1 MRAEFRLRKAVALMV
16 FPVRSSG
23 GVSSNLLGCRRAP
36 RGADAVALRTLAG
49 LAALVALLL
58 FAVPALADEIEP
70 EPEPAPL
77 AEPEPAP
84 LADPEPEPVE
94 VVEDEGPREPR
105 WIPSIETGFETF
117 DYNVDTTV
125 TNFINPPK
133 WQGTQKEAERQLMYR
148 IGGELMGP
156 EFESLP
162 GRPRLFVKGGA
173 QFQMFSSDK
182 IFGDGDAFVDIQP
195 ERALTTYLSNG
206 VGIFDYPDDFEGQ
219 GSEISARFHNPSWY
233 AGLGVAFGVPIATEL
248 LLYIKPSIQYSM
260 EKIDLPSGLT
270 TVDEPVPRVDP
281 VPCGLPP
288 NAPCIREFFAHKSR
302 ATATATDHSVGAGL
316 EVALALFRSARPIRV
331 SLYAEARFLWL
342 VSDDTTEFAD
352 SNGVAAYSVVRD
364 DFNIKGGGGLRFS
377 WVGFD

>member
-1 MRAEFRLRKAVALMV
+1 VLPA
-16 FPVRSSG
+16 
-23 GVSSNLLGCRRAP
+23 
-36 RGADAVALRTLAG
+36 
-49 LAALVALLL
+49 LAAFAVLLL
-58 FAVPALADEIEP
+58 FAVPVLADEIEPEPEPAPVAEPEP

-77 AEPEPAP
+77 AEPEP
-84 LADPEPEPVE
+84 EPVE
-94 VVEDEGPREPR
+94 VAEDEEPR
-105 WIPSIETGFETF
+105 APGWIPSIETGFETF

-125 TNFINPPK
+125 TNLVNPPA
-133 WQGTQKEAERQLMYR
+133 WQGAQSEAERQLMYR

-156 EFESLP
+156 ELEGLP
-162 GRPRLFVKGGA
+162 GRPRFFVKGGA
-173 QFQMFSSDK
+173 QFQMFSSDR
-182 IFGDGDAFVDIQP
+182 IFRDGDAFVDVQP
-195 ERALTTYLSNG
+195 ERAMITYRTNG
-206 VGIFDYPDDFEGQ
+206 EGIFSLPEEFEGQ
-219 GSEISARFHNPSWY
+219 GSEISARFNNPSWY
-233 AGLGVAFGVPIATEL
+233 AGLGVAFGVPIPATDL
-248 LLYIKPSIQYSM
+248 LLYIKPSVQYSV

-281 VPCGLPP
+281 NPCGLPP
-288 NAPCIREFFAHKSR
+288 NAPCIREFFLHKSR
-302 ATATATDHSVGAGL
+302 TTDSVTDHSVGAGL

>member
-1 MRAEFRLRKAVALMV
+1 MV
-16 FPVRSSG
+16 LSVRSSSG
-23 GVSSNLLGCRRAP
+23 ASLNLLGRRRAP
-36 RGADAVALRTLAG
+36 RGADAVAFRTLPG

-70 EPEPAPL
+70 EPEPEPAPL
-77 AEPEPAP
+77 AEPEPEPEPAP
-84 LADPEPEPVE
+84 LAEPIE

-125 TNFINPPK
+125 TNFINPPA
-133 WQGTQKEAERQLMYR
+133 WQGAQKEAERQLMYR

-182 IFGDGDAFVDIQP
+182 IFRDGDAFVDIQP

-206 VGIFDYPDDFEGQ
+206 EGIFDYPDDFEGQ

-248 LLYIKPSIQYSM
+248 LLYIKPSIQYSV

-281 VPCGLPP
+281 VPCGPAS
-288 NAPCIREFFAHKSR
+288 APCLREFFAHKSR
-302 ATATATDHSVGAGL
+302 TTATTTDHSVGAGL